1 MTPFCPSPSMKIVKG
16 FNKKIKTIYFSGRT
30 TLLQFAI
37 LNSTNIN
44 TQKEITK
51 TIVIGMNRL
60 AVGTNE
66 SAYLMTTD
74 QSKAADKD
82 V

>member
-16 FNKKIKTIYFSGRT
+16 LNKKIKTIYFSGRT

-44 TQKEITK
+44 THKEITK

-60 AVGTNE
+60 AVATNE

-74 QSKAADKD
+74 QAKTAG
-82 V
+82 